1 MNRAIIK
8 KIPLDDLIEIL
19 TDLYNRGVDYI
30 DMLAPEDPT
39 EDDRMTITF
48 TKEYMSEEALNS
60 LDEEDLLADDE
71 EDILDIK
78 ITANKLS
85 DDDLNQLL

>member
-1 MNRAIIK
+1 MNRPIIK
-8 KIPLDDLIEIL
+8 KVPLDDLIEIL
-19 TDLYNRGVDYI
+19 TDLYNKGVDYI
-30 DMLAPEDPT
+30 DLLAPEDPT

-48 TKEYMSEEALNS
+48 TKEYMSEEALANV
-60 LDEEDLLADDE
+60 EDALEDDE

>member
-1 MNRAIIK
+1 MNRPIIK
-8 KIPLDDLIEIL
+8 KVPLDDLIEIL

-30 DMLAPEDPT
+30 DLLAPEDPT

-60 LDEEDLLADDE
+60 LDDEDALGDDE

>member
-1 MNRAIIK
+1 MNRPIIK
-8 KIPLDDLIEIL
+8 KVPLDDLIEIL

-30 DMLAPEDPT
+30 DLLAPEDPT

-48 TKEYMSEEALNS
+48 TKEYMSEEALES
-60 LDEEDLLADDE
+60 LTEEDLANDEEDV
-71 EDILDIK
+71 LDIK
-78 ITANKLS
+78 ITANNKLS

>member
-1 MNRAIIK
+1 MNRPIIK
-8 KIPLDDLIEIL
+8 KIPLDELIEIL

-48 TKEYMSEEALNS
+48 TKEYMSEEALDS
-60 LDEEDLLADDE
+60 LGEEAIGDDE

-78 ITANKLS
+78 ITNNKLS